1 MNSDLN
7 CADPMVSAQTNPTA
21 TMSPVLPSLLAGGSD
36 PHRFEVKEAWYP
48 VHYIEHLDLTRPT
61 PFTLLGDNIVI
72 WWDKQEGS
80 WRAFADRCPHRLA
93 PLSEGRVNAEGLLE
107 CPYHGWTFT
116 GSGLCDRIPQQ
127 REGGHAEQSARACV
141 PSLPTQVRQ
150 GLLFVYP
157 GQPENAPLTLVP
169 VIDALEDNPADWV
182 CLNTF
187 RDLPYDA
194 LTLLENVLD
203 SSHIPYTHHNTVGN
217 RANVA
222 PLDLDIVQTSK
233 QGFTG
238 FWSEGPRRGTLGS
251 QHTIFIAPNLMWHD
265 LTSQQFGRTLT
276 VVYVTPIAKGKCRLF
291 ARFPFKFSSAL
302 PKFFI
307 KLTPQWY
314 SHINQ
319 NAILEDDQIF
329 LYGQERYLADL
340 GGSENYAKACYL
352 PTPADR
358 YVSEFRRWVNDYQ
371 ADPFPGQSFEPP
383 QSREQLLDRYH
394 SHTKHCHSC
403 FQALKNLQR
412 SRLGLAIGIAIAWA
426 ILPLVLQI
434 TGDQTLIW
442 GMGLTGLLWIAG
454 GLWFY
459 LGNLEKKLK
468 IGRLIPPRNLPEP
481 KSKRKN

>member
-1 MNSDLN
+1 MVTAPTNSTETTFP
-7 CADPMVSAQTNPTA
+7 APQS
-21 TMSPVLPSLLAGGSD
+21 LPAGGLD
-36 PHRFEVKEAWYP
+36 PDRFAVKEAWYP
-48 VHYIEHLDLTRPT
+48 VQYIEHLDPTRPT

-72 WWDKQEGS
+72 WWDKQENS

-93 PLSEGRVNAEGLLE
+93 PLSEGRVNEDGLLE

-116 GSGLCDRIPQQ
+116 GGGTCDRIPQQ
-127 REGGHAEQSARACV
+127 HEGGKAEQSPRACV
-141 PSLPTQVRQ
+141 PALPTQVRQ

-157 GQPENAPLTLVP
+157 GQPANAPLTPIP
-169 VIDALEDNPADWV
+169 VIEALEDNPDDWV

-203 SSHIPYTHHNTVGN
+203 SSHIPYTHHNTVGD

-222 PLDLDIVQTSK
+222 PLDLEVVESSK
-233 QGFTG
+233 QGFKG
-238 FWSEGPRRGTLGS
+238 FWSEGPRKGTLGS
-251 QHTIFIAPNLMWHD
+251 QETIFVAPNLMWHD
-265 LTSQQFGRTLT
+265 LTSKQFGRTLT

-307 KLTPQWY
+307 QLTPQWY

-329 LYGQERYLADL
+329 LYGQERYLDAL
-340 GGSENYAKACYL
+340 GGSEKYAKACYL
-352 PTPADR
+352 PTSADR

-383 QSREQLLDRYH
+383 QPREQLLDRYH
-394 SHTKHCHSC
+394 SHTEHCRSC
-403 FQALKNLQR
+403 SHALQNFQRL
-412 SRLGLAIGIAIAWA
+412 RLGLGWVIAIAGGS
-426 ILPLVLQI
+426 LPLVLGGLRSQSF
-434 TGDQTLIW
+434 IW
-442 GMGLTGLLWIAG
+442 GLSLTGLIWVAS

-459 LGNLEKKLK
+459 LGRFERKFKE
-468 IGRLIPPRNLPEP
+468 GRSLPPRNLPAP